1 MALQAITIADEDYER
16 AKYHDDFIRRMIFPG
31 GCIPSVEAIARSV
44 ARATDLT
51 IVDLEDIGRHYAETL
66 RRWATAVRA
75 HRDSLA
81 AQGFDRGFQRLWE
94 LYLSYCEAAFIER
107 HVSDVQVLLAKP
119 GWRSELAVRD
129 L

>member
-51 IVDLEDIGRHYAETL
+51 IVDLEDIGRRPAQDCRRGLL
-66 RRWATAVRA
+66 RRRTELGVDDLEVVRPGRANRLAV
-75 HRDSLA
+75 
-81 AQGFDRGFQRLWE
+81 G
-94 LYLSYCEAAFIER
+94 
-107 HVSDVQVLLAKP
+107 V
-119 GWRSELAVRD
+119 ELAVHSCPVGGPSIVD
-129 L
+129 VTQVLVAGQ